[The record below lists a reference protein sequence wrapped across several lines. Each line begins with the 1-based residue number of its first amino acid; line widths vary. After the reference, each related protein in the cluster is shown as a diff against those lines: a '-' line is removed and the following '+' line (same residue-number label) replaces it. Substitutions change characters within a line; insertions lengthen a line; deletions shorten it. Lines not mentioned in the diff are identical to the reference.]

1 MRLQRSPNV
10 VNMRCYS
17 KPNDFRV
24 WHETDLAAASRD
36 VRSSGHLWLSSWG
49 RASRAAC
56 TILDDFD
63 MDQCTN
69 EWLLK
74 PREILK
80 NLYGVR
86 IMHTYEK
93 APGSTRQSSGYTGL
107 FAVICLFASIFLA
120 WALMRTNL
128 VKTGLEMMSSP
139 PVTTGM
145 ASNAPVNS
153 VAKP

>member
-1 MRLQRSPNV
+1 MRLRRSPDA
-10 VNMRCYS
+10 VNKPCYS
-17 KPNDFRV
+17 KPGTNQTWQLR
-24 WHETDLAAASRD
+24 LAMSAHRGT
-36 VRSSGHLWLSSWG
+36 SGNPHGG
-49 RASRAAC
+49 RASRAAYA
-56 TILDDFD
+56 ILDDID

-74 PREILK
+74 ARETLK

-93 APGSTRQSSGYTGL
+93 APGSTRQSSGYTLL

-145 ASNAPVNS
+145 ASNAPVNP